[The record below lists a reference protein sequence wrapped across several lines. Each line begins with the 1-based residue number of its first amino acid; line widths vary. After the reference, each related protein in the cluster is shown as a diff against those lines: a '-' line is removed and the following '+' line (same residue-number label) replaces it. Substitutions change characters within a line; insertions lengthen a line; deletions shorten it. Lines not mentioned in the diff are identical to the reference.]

1 MRELMIDTIS
11 DSEDNYRS
19 INDNCSSACWCRQL
33 RQWISR
39 QCDRNLDILT
49 IDTYYRLNQ
58 KTLVKKNYFLVHC
71 VKYSISILYKIL
83 S

>member
-1 MRELMIDTIS
+1 MERENMRELMIDTIS

-58 KTLVKKNYFLVHC
+58 KTLVKNKLVFGA
-71 VKYSISILYKIL
+71 LR
-83 S
+83 